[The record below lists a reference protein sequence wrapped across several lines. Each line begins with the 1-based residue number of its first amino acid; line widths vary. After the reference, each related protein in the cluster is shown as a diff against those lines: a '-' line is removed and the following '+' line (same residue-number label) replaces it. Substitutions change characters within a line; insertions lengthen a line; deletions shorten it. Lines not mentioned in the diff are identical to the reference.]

1 MGYTSESS
9 PLGMN
14 VSKFVGGVLCPKGFF
29 FDNVQLQKVIMH
41 LAIQLHVEGNVS
53 SCGKFL
59 HCGDKKQESCM
70 QLGQRLKKCSQNA
83 IC

>member
-1 MGYTSESS
+1 
-9 PLGMN
+9 
-14 VSKFVGGVLCPKGFF
+14 
-29 FDNVQLQKVIMH
+29 MH
-41 LAIQLHVEGNVS
+41 LAIQLEHVEGNVS
-53 SCGKFL
+53 SCGKLL